1 MSRDRARQRFV
12 DLTAVAVWIAY
23 TSSYAIAFALSGM
36 PIFTAIRGALT
47 NSIPDAL
54 VAIAAFRISR
64 AIDRSQPAVQGLL
77 ARHAPRAIVLIV
89 LAAASKGLL
98 LWFDVVIVARV
109 RFQFNPGLVFWYTFT
124 SALVYVTVAAATHA
138 WLIGKRLREEEAN
151 AVRAEALRA
160 KAEIAALRAQLN
172 PHFLFNTLHSV
183 LGLVRRDPA
192 LAEAA
197 LEKLGDLLHYATRVH
212 RNGVDWIALRHEC
225 DFVDTYL
232 DLEAIRL
239 GDRLRVV
246 RNLDESALDCQVP
259 TFSLQPLVENAVRHG
274 IAPRAEGGQIVVGA
288 RLQPD
293 GNRLRLEVCNDGAGQ
308 RSSESE
314 EGGLGLRV
322 LRERLDALY
331 RGTASMTAGPT
342 SGGGY
347 SVVLT
352 LPVVARDTE
361 INE

>member
-12 DLTAVAVWIAY
+12 ETAAVTVWIAY

-36 PIFTAIRGALT
+36 PISTAIRGALT

-54 VAIAAFRISR
+54 LAIAAVR
-64 AIDRSQPAVQGLL
+64 ASWAIERRHPAGQGLF
-77 ARHAPRAIVLIV
+77 AQHAPRAIVLIMV
-89 LAAASKGLL
+89 AAGSKGLL
-98 LWFDVVIVARV
+98 LWFDVVIVART

-124 SALVYVTVAAATHA
+124 SLLVYVTVSSATHA
-138 WLIGKRLREEEAN
+138 WLIGKRLREKEAN

-160 KAEIAALRAQLN
+160 QAELAALRAQLN

-183 LGLVRRDPA
+183 VGLVRRDPA

-197 LEKLGDLLHYATRVH
+197 LEKLGDLLRYATRVH
-212 RNGVDWIALRHEC
+212 RNGVDWIALRHESE
-225 DFVDTYL
+225 FVDTYL

-246 RNLDESALDCQVP
+246 RNLDTSTLDQRVP

-274 IAPRAEGGQIVVGA
+274 IAPRAEGGQIA
-288 RLQPD
+288 ISAHLQPD
-293 GNRLRLEVCNDGAGQ
+293 GRRLKLEVCNDGQGSGAA
-308 RSSESE
+308 ESE

-331 RGTASMTAGPT
+331 RGAASITAGPT
-342 SGGGY
+342 PAGGY

-352 LPVVARDTE
+352 LPVNTGALGV
-361 INE
+361 NE